1 MANLRGKSLGV
12 YTQTSE
18 EMHLLMQQAKQQA
31 QRRKHILRR
40 PLLDALRN
48 PRRMG
53 ALMSR
58 LNFSCSCSC
67 DCVYRRVDALM
78 KSKAAL
84 KIIVMF
90 TLLISDIDVFFLS
103 VSMYEYFNASFWIG
117 LIAVG
122 ALAIVY
128 LGGVYF
134 GAMQRYKLD
143 KHIIQCC
150 EQGVCRQP
158 PRLARHCALI
168 APRNVRR

>member
-1 MANLRGKSLGV
+1 M
-12 YTQTSE
+12 
-18 EMHLLMQQAKQQA
+18 
-31 QRRKHILRR
+31 
-40 PLLDALRN
+40 DALRN
-48 PRRMG
+48 PRMG

-67 DCVYRRVDALM
+67 DCVYRRVDGLM

-103 VSMYEYFNASFWIG
+103 VSMYEYFSASFYIG
-117 LIAVG
+117 LVAVG
-122 ALAIVY
+122 ALAFVY

-150 EQGVCRQP
+150 EQGVCR
-158 PRLARHCALI
+158 
-168 APRNVRR
+168 